1 MPPWWSQPNKP
12 EPEENPVGFTEVQD
26 DRLSEEDKRKA
37 WRLLSLL
44 DALRDR
50 RPQEPASLDEVDLL
64 GQVAKGQHDLHDACA
79 ALRAGCGLDLLA
91 QIFT

>member
-1 MPPWWSQPNKP
+1 MAWWNQPLP
-12 EPEENPVGFTEVQD
+12 PEEEKPVGFTDIQD

-37 WRLLSLL
+37 WRLLALL

-64 GQVAKGQHDLHDACA
+64 GKVAKGQHDLHDACA
-79 ALRAGCGLDLLA
+79 ALRAGCGLDLLV